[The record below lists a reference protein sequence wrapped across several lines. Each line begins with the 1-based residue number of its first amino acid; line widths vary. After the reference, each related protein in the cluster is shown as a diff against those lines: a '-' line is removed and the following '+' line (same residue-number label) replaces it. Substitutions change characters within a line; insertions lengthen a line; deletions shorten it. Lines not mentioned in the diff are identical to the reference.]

1 MFSTGLIVIIPVAA
15 VIAWFWLWTEF
26 KKAPLI
32 QLDNKFKEPPGIGK
46 TIEPKKKYSPAHLK
60 LYWRN
65 EIGRT
70 SKHIHSK

>member
-1 MFSTGLIVIIPVAA
+1 MTGAIITIPAIFFLIWCWII
-15 VIAWFWLWTEF
+15 WEL

-32 QLDNKFKEPPGIGK
+32 QLDNKFKEPPGIAK